1 LAKSEKQDQVFS
13 RVSATR
19 FSIFLKAPHLVYR
32 KKTKQ
37 KFVDC
42 KTKFRHRQKL
52 EIARLSSDGLSLTLA
67 HNHKL
72 NSIIIKND
80 VVYAYSSN
88 LASIENTP
96 I

>member
-1 LAKSEKQDQVFS
+1 MLSLYLSVCQE
-13 RVSATR
+13 VSM
-19 FSIFLKAPHLVYR
+19 LC
-32 KKTKQ
+32 
-37 KFVDC
+37 VDC

>member
-1 LAKSEKQDQVFS
+1 MLSNLFPSVVCWAKKILN
-13 RVSATR
+13 RGMPGY
-19 FSIFLKAPHLVYR
+19 II
-32 KKTKQ
+32 
-37 KFVDC
+37 VDC

-88 LASIENTP
+88 LVSIENTP

>member
-1 LAKSEKQDQVFS
+1 MLIMVKFS
-13 RVSATR
+13 HRSVLFASSTEL
-19 FSIFLKAPHLVYR
+19 FSCLDYI
-32 KKTKQ
+32 T
-37 KFVDC
+37 VDC

-88 LASIENTP
+88 LVSIENTP

>member
-1 LAKSEKQDQVFS
+1 
-13 RVSATR
+13 
-19 FSIFLKAPHLVYR
+19 
-32 KKTKQ
+32 
-37 KFVDC
+37 
-42 KTKFRHRQKL
+42 
-52 EIARLSSDGLSLTLA
+52 LSLTLA

-88 LASIENTP
+88 LVSIENTP